1 MHTDRHTA
9 LYAWAD
15 ASLARRHLE
24 PSGEWTL
31 LEGEASARLFFRRPV
46 ASTGQPSSV
55 IAMDAPPEHENNAQ
69 FVALAQRFRAAG
81 IAVPEIL
88 ASDLQR
94 GFLLV
99 EDLGDTLFEASY
111 ATADREAALESALA
125 TLVRFQ
131 QLPEDPSVPPYTT
144 ERFIDELEL
153 FRAWLL
159 EGWLELELSATEQS
173 QLDDVTA
180 RLIATVEA
188 QPRVCIHRDYHSR
201 NLIWRADRTTG
212 VVDFQ
217 DALWGPVSYD
227 LASLLRDCYVRFDES
242 EIDHWRA
249 RYLELA
255 RAGGV
260 LDTDPDLFR
269 EWLDLTA
276 LQRQL
281 KALGIFARLQL
292 RDGRSSHLQDIPPVL
307 DHAISVAARYPGL
320 TGFADWL
327 SSRVRP
333 NVLSRR

>member
-15 ASLARRHLE
+15 ASLTRRHLE
-24 PSGEWTL
+24 PSGEWTP
-31 LEGEASARLFFRRPV
+31 LEGEASSRVFFRRRV
-46 ASTGQPSSV
+46 TSTGRRSSV
-55 IAMDAPPEHENNAQ
+55 IAMDAPPDRENNAQ
-69 FVALAQRFRAAG
+69 FIALAQRFRAAG

-88 ASDLQR
+88 DSDLKR

-99 EDLGDTLFEASY
+99 EDLGDTLIESSY
-111 ATADREAALESALA
+111 ATTDREAVLESALA
-125 TLVRFQ
+125 TLVRLQ
-131 QLPEDPSVPPYTT
+131 HLPEDPSVPPYTT
-144 ERFIDELEL
+144 ERFTDELEL
-153 FRAWLL
+153 FRVWLL
-159 EGWLELELSATEQS
+159 DGWLELELSATEQS

-180 RLIATVEA
+180 QLIATIED
-188 QPRVCIHRDYHSR
+188 QPRVCTHRDYHSR

-227 LASLLRDCYVRFDES
+227 VACLLRDCYVRFDES
-242 EIDHWRA
+242 EIDHWRG

-255 RAGGV
+255 RMAGV
-260 LDTDPDLFR
+260 LDVDPDVFR

-292 RDGRSSHLQDIPPVL
+292 RDGRGSHLQDIPPVL
-307 DHAISVAARYPGL
+307 EHAISIAARYPGL

-327 SSRVRP
+327 SSRVLPRA
-333 NVLSRR
+333 LSRE

>member
-1 MHTDRHTA
+1 MHTNRHTE
-9 LYAWAD
+9 LHAWAGD
-15 ASLARRHLE
+15 SLSRRGLE
-24 PSGEWTL
+24 PSGEWTSI
-31 LEGEASARLFFRRPV
+31 EGEASSRIFFRRPIK
-46 ASTGQPSSV
+46 STGQPRSV
-55 IAMDAPPEHENNAQ
+55 IAMDAPPDRENNAQ

-81 IAVPEIL
+81 IGVPEIL
-88 ASDLQR
+88 DSDLAR

-99 EDLGDTLFEASY
+99 EDLGDTPFEACY
-111 ATADREAALESALA
+111 ATADRDAALESALV
-125 TLVRFQ
+125 TLVRLQ
-131 QLPEDPSVPPYTT
+131 QLPDDASVPPYTT
-144 ERFIDELEL
+144 ERFMDELEL
-153 FRAWLL
+153 FHTWLL
-159 EGWLELELSATEQS
+159 EGWLALDLSAAERA
-173 QLDDVTA
+173 QLDEVTDQ
-180 RLIATVEA
+180 LIAIVDA

-217 DALWGPVSYD
+217 DALWGPASYD

-260 LDTDPDLFR
+260 LDVDPEVFR
-269 EWLDLTA
+269 EWFDLTA

-292 RDGRSSHLQDIPPVL
+292 RDGRGSHLQDIPPVL
-307 DHAISVAARYPGL
+307 DHAISVASRYPGL

-327 SSRVRP
+327 SSRVLPRAI
-333 NVLSRR
+333 SRG